1 MDKVFLI
8 DKEDGITSHD
18 VVYRLRRK
26 LNIKKIGHTGTL
38 DPFATGLLIV
48 CVGESTKIARFIEA
62 QKKTYV
68 ASLKLG
74 IKELNKK
81 NAILEVKEKIRD
93 FVVSPDIWLLFAPL
107 KKDNT
112 DFVIQKATELGC
124 RKIIPIITKH
134 TITKDGNYS
143 HVVKEI

>member
-48 CVGESTKIARFIEA
+48 CIGEATKIARFIEA

-68 ASLKLG
+68 AQLKLG
-74 IKELNKK
+74 IKTNTGDLSGE
-81 NAILEVKEKIRD
+81 IVKEL
-93 FVVSPDIWLLFAPL
+93 DIPNIDIQTIEEVFASF
-107 KKDNT
+107 T
-112 DFVIQKATELGC
+112 
-124 RKIIPIITKH
+124 
-134 TITKDGNYS
+134 
-143 HVVKEI
+143 